1 MCGKIPGKVRER
13 EIIASIF
20 LHNLKS
26 CNRIIGKSDENLRW
40 NY

>member
-1 MCGKIPGKVRER
+1 VCGKNPGKVER
-13 EIIASIF
+13 DIIASIF
-20 LHNLKS
+20 LNNLKS